1 MKNRPE
7 GDAAVPSSIFC
18 ENRDIACVID
28 SRSES
33 MTREE
38 VTDMAHGGDSGKRK
52 KHAALIGAG
61 VLLVVLLVLA
71 GGLAFAVNYVMG
83 SIGEIEEVELLDPES
98 EEFETDEDA
107 GEDSIDPDEIE
118 WAEDLEETEES
129 EGITNILLIGQDTR
143 VSGTRERS
151 DSMILIS
158 INSDTD
164 SVNMIS
170 FMRDLYVQIP
180 GYSDNRINASY
191 QFGGAELLDEV
202 IEKNFGVTIDYNVE
216 IDFDGFQDVID
227 LLGGVDITL
236 TSTEASYF
244 QNAGYSVSEG
254 TNHVYGEFALLYART
269 RYVSTATEANDFGR
283 TQRQRAVITSLFNA
297 YKDVGITTQI
307 ALVDDILSLISTDM
321 SMTQILS
328 LLYDAQ
334 AMNLDEL
341 GSYRIPIDGSY
352 TNQTIRG
359 MQVLVPDLTVNRE
372 AVQEMIAGTYEE

>member
-1 MKNRPE
+1 
-7 GDAAVPSSIFC
+7 
-18 ENRDIACVID
+18 
-28 SRSES
+28 
-33 MTREE
+33 
-38 VTDMAHGGDSGKRK
+38 MAHGRGSSGHGK
-52 KHAALIGAG
+52 KHTALIGTLVILAI
-61 VLLVVLLVLA
+61 LLILA
-71 GGLAFAVNYVMG
+71 GGMAFAVNYVMS
-83 SIGEIEEVELLDPES
+83 SIGEIEEVELLDPET

-118 WAEDLEETEES
+118 WAEDLEEVEES
-129 EGITNILLIGQDTR
+129 TGVTNILLIGQDTR
-143 VSGTRERS
+143 TSGTRERS

-202 IEKNFGVTIDYNVE
+202 IEKNFGVSIDYNVE

-244 QNAGYSVSEG
+244 QKAGYSVSEG
-254 TNHVYGEFALLYART
+254 SNHVYGEFALVYART

-283 TQRQRAVITSLFNA
+283 TQRQRAVITSIFNA
-297 YKDVGITTQI
+297 YKDVSITTKI
-307 ALVDDILSLISTDM
+307 ALVDDILSLLSTDM
-321 SMTQILS
+321 PTSEILS
-328 LLYDAQ
+328 LLYEAQ
-334 AMNLDEL
+334 AMDLSEL

-352 TNQTIRG
+352 SNQTIRG
-359 MQVLVPDLTVNRE
+359 MMVLVPDLTVNRE
-372 AVQEMIAGTYEE
+372 AVQEMIAGTYEEE